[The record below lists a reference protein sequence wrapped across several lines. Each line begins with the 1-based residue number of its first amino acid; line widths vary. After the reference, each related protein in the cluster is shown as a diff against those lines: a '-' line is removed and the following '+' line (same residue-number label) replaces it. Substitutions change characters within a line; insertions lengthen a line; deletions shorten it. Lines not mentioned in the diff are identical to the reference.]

1 MARVKKYYGTNIM
14 IYGDMNKKLIKIGY
28 KGYHSQFRIVCKASS
43 MAEANRI
50 CERYGLGQKCF
61 VSNYTSET
69 GNDIEIEEADKYELI
84 ICINGTRGD
93 NYIGIE
99 DLLKVEIEKGNR

>member
-1 MARVKKYYGTNIM
+1 MARAKKYYGTNIM
-14 IYGDMNKKLIKIGY
+14 IYEDIRRKLKKVGY
-28 KGYHSQFRIVCKASS
+28 KGFHNQFRIVCKASS

-61 VSNYTSET
+61 TSAYTSET
-69 GNDIEIEEADKYELI
+69 GNTIQIENADKYELI
-84 ICINGTRGD
+84 ICIGGTMGD

-99 DLLKVEIEKGNR
+99 DLLKVELEEE